1 MYQFVPISTFT
12 GNWPVVDPNDNPV
25 PRRRV
30 LWLSHLLPWP
40 PKGGL
45 MQRSYY
51 LMREVARH
59 HELQVIAFRQ
69 RAHQP
74 DEASLAEAK
83 SALSSFSELVHISD
97 LPEGQRAG
105 GRNLLA
111 LRSLLPGAPYTIRWG
126 MDGKYPLAVQ
136 RAIHDFRP
144 HVVHFDTISLAPYL
158 DHIGKIP
165 AVLNHHNIE
174 SQMLLR
180 RSEQERNLVKR
191 FYYWQEGT
199 RLAAYEKRV
208 ARRFKSHLVC
218 AELDGARLIDTVGAV
233 AFQVV
238 PNGVDLEY
246 FQPAAAGTP
255 LHPGSM
261 IFVGGLTWY
270 PNVTAIRFFLTK
282 VWPILVTRR
291 SDVEFRLIGRNPPT
305 DILELAAR
313 DSRIKPMGFVD
324 DIRPIVHQSMVY
336 VCPIFDGGGT
346 KLKMLDAM
354 AMGKAIVA
362 HPVACEGLDITDGL
376 QALQASAPEA
386 FATAILRL
394 MDDRALRMNLEI
406 EGRKHVCEHFSFAS
420 IGRELSRS
428 YSAMTETSRKTTGGQ

>member
-1 MYQFVPISTFT
+1 
-12 GNWPVVDPNDNPV
+12 
-25 PRRRV
+25 
-30 LWLSHLLPWP
+30 
-40 PKGGL
+40 

-74 DEASLAEAK
+74 DEARLAEAK
-83 SALSSFSELVHISD
+83 SAISSFSDLVHVSD
-97 LPEGQRAG
+97 LPEDERLG

-126 MDGKYPLAVQ
+126 MDQKYAGAVL
-136 RAIHDFRP
+136 RAIHHFRP
-144 HVVHFDTISLAPYL
+144 QVVHFDTISLAPYL
-158 DHIGKIP
+158 DLIGDIP

-180 RSEQERNLVKR
+180 RSEQEPNLAKR

-199 RLAAYEKRV
+199 RLALFEKKV
-208 ARRFKSHLVC
+208 APRFKRHLVC
-218 AELDGARLIDTVGAV
+218 AELDGERLINSVGAV
-233 AFQVV
+233 PIQVV
-238 PNGVDLEY
+238 PNGVDLDY

-255 LHPGSM
+255 QQAGSM

-270 PNVTAIRFFLTK
+270 PNISAIRFFLTK
-282 VWPILVTRR
+282 IWPILVARR
-291 SDVEFRLIGRNPPT
+291 PNVEFRLIGRNPPE
-305 DILELAAR
+305 DILDLAAR
-313 DSRIKPMGFVD
+313 DSRIRPMGFVD

-362 HPVACEGLDITDGL
+362 HPVACEGLDIVDGRQVL
-376 QALQASAPEA
+376 EASDPEA
-386 FATAILRL
+386 FASAILRL
-394 MDDRALRMNLEI
+394 LDNPSLRAHLESA
-406 EGRKHVCEHFSFAS
+406 GRKHVREYFSFDS
-420 IGRELSRS
+420 IGSDLSRS
-428 YSAMTETSRKTTGGQ
+428 YAQLAEFTTATKSAIPPSI